1 MATVKGLAARVM
13 ALKFKKVIERKGHTF
28 FESGDYNLNIIGV
41 RNSSGDASKFD
52 DFLNMFYK
60 VRGNWIWD
68 CFQITTEPGWKILKR
83 PINEK
88 GTAILVPDQYR
99 GAYKIDIHK
108 TYPALCQRGGTVKV
122 WRDNNRDSEPDYVGP
137 EDEGWY
143 GINIHKHS
151 GPDTRTDTGGSSAGC
166 QVFKSARDFDRFM
179 KICNLSKDRWGNKFT
194 YTLIEEKDL
203 NFC

>member
-1 MATVKGLAARVM
+1 MATVKGLVARVM
-13 ALKFKKVIERKGHTF
+13 ALKFKKSIERKGYTF

-166 QVFKSARDFDRFM
+166 QVFKSTRDFDRFM
-179 KICNLSKDRWGNKFT
+179 KVCNTSKNRWGNKFT

-203 NFC
+203 DLC